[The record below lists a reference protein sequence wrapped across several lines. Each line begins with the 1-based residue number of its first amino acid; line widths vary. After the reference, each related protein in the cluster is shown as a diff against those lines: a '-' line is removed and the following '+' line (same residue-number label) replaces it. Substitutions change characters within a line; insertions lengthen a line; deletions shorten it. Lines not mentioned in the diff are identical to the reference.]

1 VVLGALD
8 VVSLPAAQARRIL
21 CVRKEEVYLPM
32 KEYSMLCKILQTI
45 LVTMVPVGVATVWL
59 DFLLLPIP
67 WPLSWV
73 ICVVLLAVGIHI
85 FVLSRRE
92 FVRSGQK
99 LTPKAFDTS
108 TLMTTGIYSSIR
120 HPHNLASMLL
130 NLAIAF
136 GFRSTVGLVIAVA
149 SIPIGYWLTL
159 TEEKLLIQ
167 QFGDR
172 YREYKARVPMFV
184 PKLRKRG
191 Q

>member
-1 VVLGALD
+1 
-8 VVSLPAAQARRIL
+8 
-21 CVRKEEVYLPM
+21 M
-32 KEYSMLCKILQTI
+32 LQTI
-45 LVTMVPVGVATVWL
+45 LIMMVPVGVSTVWFDL
-59 DFLLLPIP
+59 LLLPIP

-73 ICVVLLAVGIHI
+73 ICVVLLAVGIRI

-92 FVRSGQK
+92 FAKSGQK
-99 LTPKAFDTS
+99 LTPKASGTS
-108 TLMTTGIYSSIR
+108 TLMTSGIYSSIR

-136 GFRSTVGLVIAVA
+136 GFRSTVGLVIAAA
-149 SIPIGYWLTL
+149 SIPIGYWFTL
-159 TEEKLLIQ
+159 EEEKLLIQ

-172 YREYKARVPMFV
+172 YREYKAGVPMFV

>member
-1 VVLGALD
+1 
-8 VVSLPAAQARRIL
+8 
-21 CVRKEEVYLPM
+21 M